1 MYQKTAGQTTETLA
15 PTVLQVSRATA
26 IMLIIAYVVYV
37 WFMGHTVSHEISTT
51 RPLAGTPY

>member
-1 MYQKTAGQTTETLA
+1 MHKKTSGQTAETLA

-37 WFMGHTVSHEISTT
+37 WFMGHTVSHEISTI